1 MVTPAK
7 RWQRS
12 QQALKALREGKQM
25 SGTAQDR
32 RAAEF
37 DLELDRRTLSESGES
52 HAQRAEIKRDKL
64 LPKWLPQVR
73 RYLDAGEVYPYP
85 PLVWC
90 AIWLFDVDDF
100 DAGIDYALKVIEQ
113 QQPMP
118 ENFASSMGAFV
129 ADTVREWAEREYAAG
144 RSVEPYF
151 SRVFQ
156 LVTESWQLHEEITA
170 KYYKLAAQLALRGD
184 DGLQAKPSAF
194 SNLDVL
200 EHAQELLQKAAET
213 SSKAGVG
220 TLLDKVTARIRALS
234 NK

>member
-1 MVTPAK
+1 MTTPAK

-25 SGTAQDR
+25 SGSAQDR

-37 DLELDRRTLSESGES
+37 DFELDRRSLSEAGES
-52 HAQRAEIKRDKL
+52 FAVRAEIKRDRL

-73 RYLDAGEVYPYP
+73 RYLDAGQVYPYP
-85 PLVWC
+85 PLVGC
-90 AIWLFDVDDF
+90 AIWLFDVGDF
-100 DAGIDYALKVIEQ
+100 DAGIDYALKAIEQ

-118 ENFASSMGAFV
+118 DNFSSSMGAFV

-170 KYYKLAAQLALRGD
+170 KYFKLAAQLALRGD

-200 EHAQELLQKAAET
+200 ERAQELLQKAAET

>member
-7 RWQRS
+7 RWQKS
-12 QQALKALREGKQM
+12 QQALKRLREGKQM
-25 SGTAQDR
+25 GCSAQDR

-37 DLELDRRTLSESGES
+37 DFELDRRSLSEAGES
-52 HAQRAEIKRDKL
+52 FAVRAEIKRDRL
-64 LPKWLPQVR
+64 LPKWLPKVR
-73 RYLDAGEVYPYP
+73 AYLDAGQVYPYP
-85 PLVWC
+85 PLVGC
-90 AIWLFDVDDF
+90 AIWLFDVGDF
-100 DAGIDYALKVIEQ
+100 DAGIDYALMAIEQ

-118 ENFASSMGAFV
+118 DNFSSSMGAFV
-129 ADTVREWAEREYAAG
+129 ADTVREWAEAEYAAG

-156 LVTESWQLHEEITA
+156 LVTESWKLHEEIIA
-170 KYYKLAAQLALRGD
+170 KYYKLAAQLALRGE
-184 DGLQAKPSAF
+184 DGLQAKPTAF

-200 EHAQELLQKAAET
+200 ERAQALLQKAAAT

-234 NK
+234 RE

>member
-12 QQALKALREGKQM
+12 QQALKALREGRQM
-25 SGTAQDR
+25 GGSAQDR
-32 RAAEF
+32 RAEEF
-37 DLELDRRTLSESGES
+37 ELALDRRKLSEAGES
-52 HAQRAEIKRDKL
+52 HAQRAAIKRDEL
-64 LPKWLPQVR
+64 LPKWLPRLR
-73 RYLDAGEVYPYP
+73 RYLAAGEVYPYP
-85 PLVWC
+85 ALVWC

-100 DAGIDYALKVIEQ
+100 DAGIDYALKAIEQ

-118 ENFASSMGAFV
+118 DNFASSMGAFV
-129 ADTVREWAEREYAAG
+129 ADTVCEWAEAEYAAG

-170 KYYKLAAQLALRGD
+170 KYYKLAAQLALRGE
-184 DGLQAKPSAF
+184 DGLQAKPTAF

-200 EHAQELLQKAAET
+200 ERAQELLQKAAAT

-220 TLLDKVTARIRALS
+220 TLLDKVTARIRALGRE
-234 NK
+234 